1 MPRISAFIA
10 VLALIGTTAG
20 VSTAQ
25 AQSTSAQKGCY
36 NSQTCAG
43 TAIGQAI
50 DGARD
55 TANGQRPQSQ
65 LANSKKARGRSG
77 LVAVMND
84 PSPCPRRHVAL

>member
-55 TANGQRPQSQ
+55 TANGRVHKASLQT
-65 LANSKKARGRSG
+65 AKKRAAEVDWSR
-77 LVAVMND
+77 
-84 PSPCPRRHVAL
+84 